1 MDDEILIRAIEAL
14 RKDIVRIEECDSIHP
29 TDDSDYDY
37 VNGPRDIIHERLDG
51 LIVHVGHLIE
61 PHERVVTCAEI
72 DDIFTR
78 GYKKAVEDMKE

>member
-14 RKDIVRIEECDSIHP
+14 RKDIVRIEDCKTIDS
-29 TDDSDYDY
+29 Y
-37 VNGPRDIIHERLDG
+37 VRGPRDIIHERLDG